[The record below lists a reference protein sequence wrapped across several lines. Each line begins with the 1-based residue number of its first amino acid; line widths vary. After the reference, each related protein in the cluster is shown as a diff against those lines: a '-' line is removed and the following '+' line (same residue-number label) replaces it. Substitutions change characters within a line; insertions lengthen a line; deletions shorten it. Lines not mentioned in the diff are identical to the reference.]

1 VGSGKAKFKQ
11 VRHLVIGAGAFCLLA
26 GCATTGPKAA
36 QAKAAPTQPLDTLTV
51 ATLPPERDP
60 LAQLMEGDFALA
72 RTDLK
77 AAAAAYGRAAPLSGD
92 PKVAER
98 AAQLAVAVHD
108 PDGAA
113 RAIAR
118 WQALGATPAQ
128 LAEIR
133 AELALDRGQ
142 GDEARQQLEVLV
154 THGGADAWRTF
165 GRVLVSARDQAQAAR
180 LLETIATPQRLPNDS
195 EAWLAM
201 SELGDRL
208 GRHGY
213 AQAISDAAVAR
224 FHDGRSYAWAGQLKF
239 KAGDKV
245 GAKAYFA
252 KALQRSPKDAQLR
265 LAYATLLGQSGDEP
279 GALKLLQG
287 GPQTAE
293 TFAIRTALA
302 AHANNKAELGR
313 IYAQI
318 KAAPDQV
325 QADSAF
331 LAGQLAELLGQN
343 DEALDWYDQVADGDE
358 HAFDA
363 SVRTAVILQSEGKS
377 AEAHETAA
385 QLQMDFA
392 DQPEQLRKAIVIDA
406 ELYMREKHYAQAAD
420 AYGRAL
426 RVTPNDA
433 DLTYARGLAYAEA
446 GNNDAAIADLRQVL
460 ALKPGDADAS
470 NALGYTLADINRD
483 LPEAEKLIQAARS
496 AHPDDPAIAD
506 SWGWLQFRLGHLDTA
521 EQSLRTAW
529 ASRQDADVGAH
540 LAQVLW
546 ARGQKDEARR
556 LIDQVR
562 KLDPDS
568 VAVLDAEKR
577 LTP

>member
-11 VRHLVIGAGAFCLLA
+11 VRHFVIGAGALCLLA
-26 GCATTGPKAA
+26 GCVTTAPKTPVARP
-36 QAKAAPTQPLDTLTV
+36 APPQPLDTLTV

-60 LAQLMEGDFALA
+60 LTQLMEGDFALA

-92 PKVAER
+92 PQVAER
-98 AAQLAVAVHD
+98 AAQLAMAVHD
-108 PDGAA
+108 PDGAE

-118 WQALGATPAQ
+118 WQVLGARTEQ

-142 GDEARQQLEVLV
+142 GDEARRQLELLIA
-154 THGGADAWRTF
+154 HGGADAWRTF
-165 GRVLVSARDQAQAAR
+165 GRVLVSARDQAQASQ
-180 LLETIATPQRLPNDS
+180 LLEAIATPQRLPNDS

-208 GRHGY
+208 GRHDY
-213 AQAISDAAVAR
+213 ARTLADGAVAR

-239 KAGDKV
+239 KAGDKA

-252 KALQRSPKDAQLR
+252 RALVRAPKDAQLR
-265 LAYATLLGQSGDEP
+265 LAYATLLGQSGDEA

-293 TFAIRTALA
+293 TFGIRTALA
-302 AHANNKAELGR
+302 AHANDRNELAR
-313 IYAQI
+313 IYAQV
-318 KAAPDQV
+318 KAAPDDV
-325 QADSAF
+325 QANSAF
-331 LAGQLAELLGQN
+331 LAGQLAELLGRN
-343 DEALDWYDQVADGDE
+343 DEALDWYDQVADGDD

-363 SVRTAVILQSEGKS
+363 SVRTAVILQTQGKS
-377 AEAHETAA
+377 AEAHETTA
-385 QLQMDFA
+385 QLQMDYA
-392 DQPEQLRKAIVIDA
+392 DQPELLRKAIVIDA

-426 RVTPNDA
+426 RVDKDDP
-433 DLTYARGLAYAEA
+433 DLLYARGLAYAEA
-446 GNNDAAIADLRQVL
+446 GNNDAAIVDLRQVL
-460 ALKPGDADAS
+460 ALKPGDVEAS
-470 NALGYTLADINRD
+470 NALGYTLADLNQD
-483 LPEAEKLIQAARS
+483 LPEAERLIQVART

-506 SWGWLQFRLGHLDTA
+506 SWGWLQFRLGHLDMA
-521 EQSLRTAW
+521 AQSLRSAW

-546 ARGQKDEARR
+546 AQGHKDEALR

-562 KLDPDS
+562 KIDPAS